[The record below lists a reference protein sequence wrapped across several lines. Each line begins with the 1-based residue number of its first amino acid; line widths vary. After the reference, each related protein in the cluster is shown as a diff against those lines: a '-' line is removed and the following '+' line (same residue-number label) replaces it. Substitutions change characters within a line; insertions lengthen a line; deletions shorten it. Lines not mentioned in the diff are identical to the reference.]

1 MLSKSSRRTAA
12 GVSKRSSRLRK
23 MLLAKQSSVNF
34 GNIADILPTK
44 KWRKDCG
51 FDQGCDVGAS
61 QLDSMGL
68 WKADVKVDNLWCMVH
83 KCRHSL
89 WRADVHIAGTTC
101 TDHSSYGSMNKDE
114 GEQVKFFMMW
124 CALRRKLKEPLLVHE
139 NVSGLGVGPLQ
150 RYLGDLYF
158 IFPMIGTPIDF
169 GFPIAWKRQMTIM
182 VLKDWLLPQMQN
194 AGEAGLCNTASLR
207 SLIGFE
213 KVMAACFCRSCSLH
227 WAAWRVSDAEE
238 LFQEK
243 AWASQRPGVQ
253 KRWEAVAKGEATCI
267 TKNKLQMQ
275 TFGDDDNNSILA
287 CLLPTER
294 KRLEDVRLNHPSAIL
309 FDVSQNSSARCRV
322 VKEGSTCFTLV
333 ASQGITVFLLWLT
346 LA

>member
-1 MLSKSSRRTAA
+1 MTTPFCSVTLHCLHHTLVLARQSMLSKSSRRTAA

-213 KVMAACFCRSCSLH
+213 KVMAACFCRPCSLH
-227 WAAWRVSDAEE
+227 WTAWCVCVRCRRA
-238 LFQEK
+238 F
-243 AWASQRPGVQ
+243 PGEGPGISTARSP
-253 KRWEAVAKGEATCI
+253 KAKGSC
-267 TKNKLQMQ
+267 
-275 TFGDDDNNSILA
+275 
-287 CLLPTER
+287 CER
-294 KRLEDVRLNHPSAIL
+294 RGHLHHQES
-309 FDVSQNSSARCRV
+309 
-322 VKEGSTCFTLV
+322 V
-333 ASQGITVFLLWLT
+333 ANANFR
-346 LA
+346 